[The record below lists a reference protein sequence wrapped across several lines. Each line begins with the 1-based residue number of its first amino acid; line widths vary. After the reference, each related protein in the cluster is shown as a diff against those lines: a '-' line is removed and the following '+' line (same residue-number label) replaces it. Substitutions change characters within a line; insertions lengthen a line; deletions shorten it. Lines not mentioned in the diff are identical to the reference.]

1 MRIAA
6 TLVGVVSLAG
16 AVACTEAPPDCA
28 PTGGGPFAIVEGEAI
43 AIPLT
48 CANDPA
54 GRAAA
59 QFAIAALPAGATLDP
74 ATATLAWTPGL
85 DQAAAYDL
93 TLSVAGEST
102 TGALRIAV
110 ADAFDTAG
118 NVPPLDPVRYPD
130 ELGLPVIFVTPRP
143 TTEEYAPVTVT
154 YRGHAYAAEGKLR
167 GASSLSYPKQSYTI
181 KFAAGDYFD
190 EPDHA
195 GGFHAKQRIVLTS
208 TFDDNSYVRQRLA
221 YEVWNRMDADHV
233 AVQAYSAV
241 VYLDGQ
247 YHGLYALTD
256 HGDDDLFA
264 AHGLP
269 RTGDVYKA
277 INHDANFTLRTY
289 DGDPKATLHDGYT
302 KKDGQPPE
310 GQPGAFDPLDALVD
324 FVARSSDATFAAE
337 LPTRVHVPDFRDW
350 YVFVTYLLGSDS
362 GGKNCY
368 LFHDPA
374 GGPWRYAP
382 WDFNHSFGQA
392 WETSRTAAD
401 DWDDFAD
408 KNRIFVR
415 MLADPALGPTVAAR
429 YRAMLTGPLAD
440 ATVLALFDAM
450 VAETAAGARRDWRKW
465 GAAYRAFDR
474 WRDRGD
480 LTDYDG
486 EVAYVRQ
493 WLAARGAYLRGRL
506 GM

>member
-1 MRIAA
+1 MRVAV
-6 TLVGVVSLAG
+6 TLASLACIVG
-16 AVACTEAPPDCA
+16 CADEPPECG
-28 PTGGGPFAIVEGEAI
+28 PTGGGPVAVVEGE
-43 AIPLT
+43 PLVVALR
-48 CANDPA
+48 CADDPA
-54 GRAAA
+54 GRAPD
-59 QFAIAALPAGATLDP
+59 QFGITDLPAGASLDP
-74 ATATLAWTPGL
+74 ATATLTWTPGL
-85 DQAAAYDL
+85 DQAAVYDL
-93 TLSVAGEST
+93 ALSVTGEAT
-102 TGALRIAV
+102 TGSLRIAV
-110 ADAFDTAG
+110 ADAFDTPG
-118 NVPPLDPVRYPD
+118 NVPPLDPLRYPE
-130 ELGLPVIFVTPRP
+130 ELGLPVIFVTPTP
-143 TTEEYAPVTVT
+143 TTETYAPVTVT
-154 YRGHAYAAEGKLR
+154 YRGHAYAALGKLR
-167 GASSLSYPKQSYTI
+167 GASSLGYPKQSYTI
-181 KFAAGDYFD
+181 KFADGDYFD
-190 EPDHA
+190 EPDRA
-195 GGFHAKQRIVLTS
+195 GGFRAKQRIVLTS

-241 VYLDGQ
+241 VYLDGAF
-247 YHGLYALTD
+247 HGLYALTD

-264 AHGLP
+264 AHGLA
-269 RTGDVYKA
+269 RTGNVYKA

-289 DGDPKATLHDGYT
+289 EDDPKTTLHDGYT

-310 GQPGAFDPLDALVD
+310 GQPGAFDDLDALVD
-324 FVARSSDATFAAE
+324 FVARSSDASFAAE
-337 LPTRVHVPDFRDW
+337 IGTRIHVPDFRDW

-415 MLADPALGPTVAAR
+415 MQADPALGPTVDAR
-429 YRAMLTGPLAD
+429 YGALLAGPLAD
-440 ATVLALFDAM
+440 GAVLGLFDAM
-450 VAETAAGARRDWRKW
+450 VAETAAVARRDWRKW
-465 GAAYRAFDR
+465 GAAYGSFDR

-486 EVAYVRQ
+486 EVAYTRQ
-493 WLAARGAYLRGRL
+493 WIADRGAYLRARL
-506 GM
+506 AP